1 MMLISKSTLHHV
13 KMKWKED
20 YRRTFWRVWTT
31 HKCKTVKELIQAGR
45 VFDSHTY
52 LSRIV
57 LLPVHVV
64 IGMGMML

>member
-1 MMLISKSTLHHV
+1 MLISESTLLHHV
-13 KMKWKED
+13 KMRWNED
-20 YRRTFWRVWTT
+20 QRRTFWRVWTT
-31 HKCKTVKELIQAGR
+31 DECKRETQLIQAGR

-52 LSRIV
+52 LSSIV